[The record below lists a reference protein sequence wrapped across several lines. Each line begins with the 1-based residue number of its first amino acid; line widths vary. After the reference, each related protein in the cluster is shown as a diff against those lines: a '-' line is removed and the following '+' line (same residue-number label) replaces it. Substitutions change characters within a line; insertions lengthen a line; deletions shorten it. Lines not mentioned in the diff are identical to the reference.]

1 MALYS
6 SPLRKWT
13 VARPRLSP
21 GLRIVFVAALL
32 LITGAAQA
40 ADHSRLTASQLNEM
54 CHSESNL
61 DFGYCAGYVTAVADE
76 LLYASLGEYR
86 ACNHA
91 AVKSQQ
97 YVDIFRNYVASY
109 PEALG
114 KPADLAAAAAFA
126 RAFPCAP

>member
-1 MALYS
+1 MKNLKDKLIVLGS
-6 SPLRKWT
+6 
-13 VARPRLSP
+13 RLSP
-21 GLRIVFVAALL
+21 GLQVAFAAALL
-32 LITGAAQA
+32 TITGTARA
-40 ADHSRLTASQLNEM
+40 ADTSRLTASQLNEM

-61 DFGYCAGYVTAVADE
+61 DYGFCAGYVTAVADE
-76 LLYASLGEYR
+76 LLHASLAEYR

-97 YVDIFRNYVASY
+97 YVDIFKNYVASY

-126 RAFPCAP
+126 RAFPCRP